1 MLGTTSHNA
10 GHNAGRNI
18 TPSRPALVQ
27 PVLTYDL
34 VQFVKNVSRQKNA
47 SSLSELGKNVVYSLK
62 KMIENPRPKKQKP
75 AIFHNNDTLAQAN
88 HVRIRMTRQWRGH
101 CLLMA

>member
-34 VQFVKNVSRQKNA
+34 VQFVKNVFSAKKR
-47 SSLSELGKNVVYSLK
+47 VVSVRAREKRGLFFK
-62 KMIENPRPKKQKP
+62 EN
-75 AIFHNNDTLAQAN
+75 D
-88 HVRIRMTRQWRGH
+88 
-101 CLLMA
+101 